1 MYLSEYELNPVNAM
15 DQLMSN
21 TNNGKRKGSITK
33 YN

>member
-21 TNNGKRKGSITK
+21 TNGKRKGSITK